1 MRVSTKEDLYGF
13 LDSIEQSIKSKY
25 MIEYLNDIF
34 IDYYND
40 FLKLNQYE
48 RDEVIKYLSGEYL
61 KEHPDHA
68 IILRL
73 LPDLK
78 DSRHFK
84 GFLDSLDDLYDDMT
98 TDKVEYSFD
107 TDEDV
112 MTIITESTFSMLSE
126 LEDNVTKKFM
136 ELMRNFVV
144 DYDFIFESWDIID
157 YILDGSRDEVVD
169 VVYNVIDLFNDHSSD
184 HYEYGENETGKY
196 FADIIKSIRSR
207 LNHKSLQS
215 LRHMS
220 AEEIIVGFNLPIH
233 LERDIKRDIIEEFNL
248 NVTTDDKIAAII
260 IGLTMECLFRDL
272 DFDQSYDDHS
282 ILSLYDYMVNVY
294 APIEY
299 TIFSDK

>member
-1 MRVSTKEDLYGF
+1 MRVSTKEDLYEF

-107 TDEDV
+107 ADEDV

-126 LEDNVTKKFM
+126 LENNVTKKFM

-215 LRHMS
+215 LRNIS
-220 AEEIIVGFNLPIH
+220 AEEIIVGFDLPIH

>member
-61 KEHPDHA
+61 NEHPDHA
-68 IILRL
+68 IVLRL
-73 LPDLK
+73 LPDLNE
-78 DSRHFK
+78 SRHFK
-84 GFLDSLDDLYDDMT
+84 GFLESLDKLYDDMT
-98 TDKVEYSFD
+98 SDEIEYDFE

-112 MTIITESTFSMLSE
+112 MTIITESTFGMLSE
-126 LEDNVTKKFM
+126 LEDNVTKKLM
-136 ELMRNFVV
+136 KLMRNFVI
-144 DYDFIFESWDIID
+144 DYDFIFDSWDIID
-157 YILDGSRDEVVD
+157 YILDGSRDEVID

-184 HYEYGENETGKY
+184 HYEYTENETGKY
-196 FADIIKSIRSR
+196 FANIIKSIRGK

-215 LRHMS
+215 LRHIS
-220 AEEIIVGFNLPIH
+220 TEEIIVGFNLPTH
-233 LERDIKRDIIEEFNL
+233 LESDIKHDIVEEFNL
-248 NVTTDDKIAAII
+248 NITTDSKIAAII

-272 DFDQSYDDHS
+272 DFDQSYSDHS

-299 TIFSDK
+299 TIFLDK